1 MARRFRR
8 SKGPTPDACP
18 ACGRAKGARKVAKCN
33 RCPGQS
39 VAQSLE
45 LEPLRGARLIAV
57 DPGKVSSV
65 SITSPTT
72 PNRLEVCRDLNPLSE
87 ALDDIVDAAVQR
99 SEVDGAPLWMV
110 IEEPGQ
116 GGDFATPSMLVGM
129 GQPIGMWRRSFVVAG
144 GADSRVILVRQVTWQ
159 AGALSGADA
168 HAGHADRDARI
179 DRSIEVARAVW
190 GSETESGSPF
200 EWTPDRAASALLAW
214 FVLRW
219 PAFVDQVGV
228 RDRAAA
234 QRVVDAGRETLTP
247 VHIEPRGEQRS
258 LFG

>member
-8 SKGPTPDACP
+8 AKGPTPAACA
-18 ACGRAKGARKVAKCN
+18 ACGRVKGARKVPKCP

-39 VAQSLE
+39 VAASLE
-45 LEPLRGARLIAV
+45 LEPVRGVRVIAV

-65 SITSPTT
+65 SVTSPTT
-72 PNRLEVCRDLNPLSE
+72 QRLEVCRDLNPLTE
-87 ALDDIVDAAVQR
+87 ALDDIVDAATRR
-99 SEVDGAPLWMV
+99 SELDGAPLWMV

-129 GQPIGMWRRSFVVAG
+129 GQPIGMWRRAFVVAG

-159 AGALSGADA
+159 AGALAGAAA

-190 GSETESGSPF
+190 GNETEGGSRF
-200 EWTPDRAASALLAW
+200 DWTPDRAASALLAW

-219 PAFVDQVGV
+219 PSFIDQIGV

-234 QRVVDAGRETLTP
+234 RAVLERAEQPAP
-247 VHIEPRGEQRS
+247 VAAPTAEAPS
-258 LFG
+258 LFR